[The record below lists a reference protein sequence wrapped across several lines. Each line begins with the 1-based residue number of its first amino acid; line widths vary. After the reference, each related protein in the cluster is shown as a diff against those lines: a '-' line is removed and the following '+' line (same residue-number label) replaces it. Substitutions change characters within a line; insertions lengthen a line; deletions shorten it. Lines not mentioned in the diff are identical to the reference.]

1 MNIEYVGLP
10 EGSKEANERG
20 HYIEKIVFNTEKSIQ
35 FHAPKLIL
43 CGEIFNTQF
52 QEMTETLQFLM
63 GEVERLNERVNEM
76 EGKK

>member
-1 MNIEYVGLP
+1 MNIEYAVLP
-10 EGSKEANERG
+10 EGSEETNERG
-20 HYIEKIVFNTEKSIQ
+20 EYMINVVFNASKSVQ

-52 QEMTETLQFLM
+52 QEMSETIQFLM
-63 GEVERLNERVNEM
+63 GEMERLNERLNEM